1 MKEVFV
7 DVIFYLSIT
16 WTALWFGLFG
26 LSQWQKWKAKSRE
39 VEQIALEAR
48 TKEAEKLADRMTV
61 DRPGTFIAT
70 ASGAVLWHIIPS
82 MIYDPTQDKALQS
95 EIERLMEGTK

>member
-48 TKEAEKLADRMTV
+48 TKEAEKLADRMTA
-61 DRPGTFIAT
+61 DRLSPTTVYMYYQVREA
-70 ASGAVLWHIIPS
+70 
-82 MIYDPTQDKALQS
+82 YDPAQDQELQS